1 MTQITYPPARAA
13 AAHLAARF
21 AALEPSAPHLPP
33 PDATAIEEV
42 IAAAFWA
49 SLRREEGR
57 APRISLAL
65 MPPEEARRP
74 LLFHPRVPLDPFAL
88 ARLAPAVE
96 RPGIHLGVWGERGEL
111 AVWGTTRKVPTRCV
125 VVEVVA
131 PGLLVVKSRRSERG
145 AKFANLA
152 VLEGASVK
160 FLDHHGALGVD
171 APCVVGA
178 LGAFYASA
186 GGLESDSV
194 YVQLAISMRA
204 HGRGGTLLV
213 VPSDNDAW
221 RQAIVQ
227 PIPYSVTPAF
237 SELAETRSESDDGR
251 PSQTLRALVEGLAG
265 LTAVDGATILNDQLH
280 LLAFGAKIARRAGAG
295 PVDQVML
302 TEPIEGAATL
312 SVEPSALGG
321 TRHLSAVHF
330 VHDTRDTLALVASQD
345 GRFTAF
351 AWSPVHEMVHAHRLE
366 TILL

>member
-13 AAHLAARF
+13 AAHLAAQF
-21 AALEPSAPHLPP
+21 AALGPPTPELPL
-33 PDATAIEEV
+33 PDAAAIEEV

-65 MPPEEARRP
+65 LPPELAQRP
-74 LLFHPRVPLDPFAL
+74 LLFHPRIPLAPLAL

-111 AVWGTTRKVPTRCV
+111 AVWGTTRKVPTRCF

-145 AKFANLA
+145 TKFANLA
-152 VLEGASVK
+152 VLEGADVK
-160 FLDHHGALGVD
+160 FLDHQGALGVD
-171 APCVVGA
+171 APCVLGA

-194 YVQLAISMRA
+194 FVQLAISMRA

-213 VPSDNDAW
+213 VPSGNDAW

-227 PIPYSVTPAF
+227 PISYSVLPAF
-237 SELAETRSESDDGR
+237 SDLAETRSESEDGR

-265 LTAVDGATILNDQLH
+265 LTAVDGATILTDDLH

-295 PVDQVML
+295 PVDEVLL
-302 TEPIEGAATL
+302 TEPIEGAATA
-312 SVEPSALGG
+312 SVEPAVLGG

-351 AWSPVHEMVHAHRLE
+351 AWSPVHEKVHAHRLE